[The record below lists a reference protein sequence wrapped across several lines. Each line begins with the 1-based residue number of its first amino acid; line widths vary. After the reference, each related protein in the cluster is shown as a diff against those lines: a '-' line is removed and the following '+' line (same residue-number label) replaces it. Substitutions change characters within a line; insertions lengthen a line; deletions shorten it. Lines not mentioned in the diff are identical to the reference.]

1 MSDYKKETN
10 NKTRLK
16 ANRMI
21 AELPPFVEDYFLER
35 EIRLSA
41 MSIYS
46 YANEL
51 SVFFKFLHDS
61 NSYFATKS
69 IKNITLEDLDAL
81 NDRDIVEFMHYLRNY
96 PTELADGRVRITECS
111 PTTIQHYMV
120 ALNTF
125 WKYLYVRK
133 MVSSNPVELI
143 IRAKLPR
150 KEVIYLDRDEKN
162 IFLDAVESGE
172 GLSKKQLA
180 SHSKNAE
187 RDTAIVQVFLA
198 TGIRVS
204 ELVGMDIRDIN
215 FRRHSINV
223 YRKGGNFDTV
233 YFSDTA
239 EGYLKAY
246 LDVREKKYRPAKTEE
261 AVFLNRDG
269 KRISV
274 RSVQLMVKKYI
285 SVSVPGQAG
294 RITPHKLRSTYAET
308 MLKATGGDLERV
320 QKLMGH
326 SSITSTTHYV
336 ASTEEEKEAVRN
348 LSEVN

>member
-21 AELPPFVEDYFLER
+21 ALLPPFVGDYFLER
-35 EIRLSA
+35 EIRLGA

-51 SVFFKFLHDS
+51 SVFFRFLHDS
-61 NSYFATKS
+61 NSYFKARE
-69 IKNITLEDLDAL
+69 IKDITLEDLDAL

-96 PTELADGRVRITECS
+96 PTYLSDGRVKITECS

-120 ALNTF
+120 SLNTF

-143 IRAKLPR
+143 IRAKLPK
-150 KEVIYLDRDEKN
+150 KEVIYLDREEKN

-172 GLSKKQLA
+172 GLTEKQMRA
-180 SHSKNAE
+180 HSRNAE
-187 RDTAIVQVFLA
+187 RDTAIVQVFLS

-215 FRRHSINV
+215 FRRHSISV
-223 YRKGGNFDTV
+223 YRKGGNFDMV

-246 LDVREKKYRPAKTEE
+246 LDIREERYSPAKDED

-269 KRISV
+269 MRISV

-285 SVSVPGQAG
+285 QASVPNQAG
-294 RITPHKLRSTYAET
+294 RITPHKLRSTFDET

-336 ASTEEEKEAVRN
+336 SSTEEEKEAVRN
-348 LSEVN
+348 LSEVF